1 MPLAVASKTW
11 RLKLRTILLAVSVA
25 VLILPVGGIYFLK
38 LYENELVKQTE
49 LELISQAALIA
60 ALYKREIEALTLDPS
75 REPHGTRITP
85 PAVSEDYYKP
95 YKATLNLSASPIKP
109 RPEEAQKTDLR
120 ADPVSIE
127 AGNRVLPIL
136 LEAQRTTLSGVRLL
150 DDQGIAVAGRA
161 DIGLSFNHLDEVR
174 RAKLG
179 LYASSI
185 RERVI
190 HRPTRALAS
199 ISRGTGIR
207 VFVAFP
213 ILNNDRL
220 LGVVLLSRTPQ
231 SILEHLYD
239 QREKIF
245 VLAGVV
251 VFLAAALV
259 VFTSYTIARPLHAL
273 IQQTR
278 QFASGESRAIEPL
291 KHPITVEVARLS
303 ESFAEMARSL
313 EYRAEYIRNF
323 ATQVSHEFKT
333 PLTGIQGA
341 VELLQEHMD
350 EMAPEK
356 RARFLNNIAQDA
368 DRLKR
373 LVERLLEMA
382 RADVVEPSGGKSEI
396 APILIKLRE
405 RYQIQ
410 GLEISTA
417 GEKEVVVALPADIL
431 ETVLV
436 NLLDNSR
443 QNGASKVA
451 ITLDRAA
458 GGWYLV
464 VADDGAGITPAN
476 AEKIF
481 TPFFTTRRDDGGTGL
496 GLGIVRS
503 LLRAYG
509 GEISF
514 EPTSTGASFRMTVPA
529 AQ

>member
-1 MPLAVASKTW
+1 MLLATESRRW
-11 RLKLRTILLAVSVA
+11 RLKLRTILLAVSGA
-25 VLILPVGGIYFLK
+25 VLVLPAGGIYFLK
-38 LYENELVKQTE
+38 LYENELVRQTE
-49 LELISQAALIA
+49 LELISQAALIS
-60 ALYKREIEALTLDPS
+60 ALYKREIEKLTAGES
-75 REPHGTRITP
+75 RQDYGTKITP
-85 PAVSEDYYKP
+85 PPNLQDYYKP
-95 YKATLNLSASPIKP
+95 YKAVLNLSASQIKP
-109 RPEEAQKTDLR
+109 RPQDAEKTDLR
-120 ADPVSIE
+120 ADPVAIE
-127 AGNRVLPIL
+127 AGNRLSPVL

-161 DIGLSFNHLDEVR
+161 DIGLFFGHLDEVR
-174 RAKLG
+174 RARLG
-179 LYASSI
+179 FYASSI

-190 HRPTRALAS
+190 HRPTRAFAS

-239 QREKIF
+239 QRERIL
-245 VLAGVV
+245 VLACIV
-251 VFLAAALV
+251 VFLAVALV
-259 VFTSYTIARPLHAL
+259 AFTSYTIARPLHAL

-278 QFASGESRAIEPL
+278 RFASGESRLIEPL
-291 KHPITVEVARLS
+291 KHPVTEEVSRLS
-303 ESFAEMARSL
+303 ESFAEMASSL

-323 ATQVSHEFKT
+323 ATHVSHEFKT

-341 VELLQEHMD
+341 IELLQEHMD
-350 EMAPEK
+350 EMSPEK
-356 RARFLNNIAQDA
+356 RGRFLSNIAQDA
-368 DRLKR
+368 QRLKR

-382 RADVVEPSGGKSEI
+382 RADVAEPTGGKTEI
-396 APILIKLRE
+396 APIMVKLRE
-405 RYQIQ
+405 RYQAQ

-417 GEKEVVVALPADIL
+417 DANEVVVAIPADIL

-443 QNGASKVA
+443 QNGATSVA
-451 ITLDRAA
+451 IILSRAVD
-458 GGWYLV
+458 GWSLT
-464 VADDGAGITPAN
+464 VADDGKGITPAN
-476 AEKIF
+476 TEKIF

-509 GEISF
+509 GEISLDA
-514 EPTSTGASFRMTVPA
+514 TASGASFRITVPA
-529 AQ
+529 A